1 MRLMRNRELQYQ
13 RDAQTVRRR
22 TSPLVRKWLREYEI
36 DPSHVVSDN
45 ESDRL
50 SKDDVQQFMAE
61 EGSIILRHSTI
72 HE

>member
-1 MRLMRNRELQYQ
+1 MRLMRNHEPQSQRET
-13 RDAQTVRRR
+13 QTVRSR

-36 DPSHVVSDN
+36 DPSHVVSDS

-61 EGSIILRHSTI
+61 EGSMILRHATSR
-72 HE
+72 E

>member
-1 MRLMRNRELQYQ
+1 MQRMRNYEPQYQ
-13 RDAQTVRRR
+13 LDTQTVRRR

-36 DPSHVVSDN
+36 DPSHVVSDS

-61 EGSIILRHSTI
+61 EGSMILRHSTSR
-72 HE
+72 E

>member
-1 MRLMRNRELQYQ
+1 MRLMRNREPQYQ
-13 RDAQTVRRR
+13 REVQTVRRR
-22 TSPLVRKWLREYEI
+22 TSPLVRRWLREYEI
-36 DPSHVVSDN
+36 DPSHVVSDS

-61 EGSIILRHSTI
+61 EGSMILRHSTI